1 MNLSICYSS
10 GVLVIPTTEVKLR
23 TALSEVFSGDLF
35 YTRNFVVTDL
45 SYSSQSESV
54 LNESFLLGAYESL

>member
-1 MNLSICYSS
+1 MNFSICYSS
-10 GVLVIPTTEVKLR
+10 GVLVIPMAEVKLR
-23 TALSEVFSGDLF
+23 IVLREVLSGELF

-54 LNESFLLGAYESL
+54 LNEFFLLGAYGSL

>member
-10 GVLVIPTTEVKLR
+10 GVLVIPRAEVKLR
-23 TALSEVFSGDLF
+23 IVSRGELF

-45 SYSSQSESV
+45 SYSSQPESV
-54 LNESFLLGAYESL
+54 LNESYLLDAYGSL